1 MTDADTDGAH
11 IQVLLLTFLIGNK
24 PELRRKWIEEN
35 IDFTLEENY
44 NV

>member
-1 MTDADTDGAH
+1 M
-11 IQVLLLTFLIGNK
+11 GNK

-44 NV
+44 KVERHG